1 MYRSQRVDRGRTLS
15 DDNEDFYP
23 IPGLHYT
30 DEELAASL
38 EHRMPSRPNLVPGE
52 PSATEPAHAA
62 QPRRGRARSPTSIGD
77 RSRSRFT
84 SAFHAGRSPT
94 TPPRILDPGRSSP
107 AMAVVT
113 RRPRS
118 REILPFQGNSTG
130 IRPIYIPRSASGS
143 SHYRAQY
150 PHESDSELY
159 AESDS
164 DFQDII
170 SSLAMTI
177 EQNPKDTEKWELPP
191 GG

>member
-1 MYRSQRVDRGRTLS
+1 
-15 DDNEDFYP
+15 
-23 IPGLHYT
+23 
-30 DEELAASL
+30 
-38 EHRMPSRPNLVPGE
+38 
-52 PSATEPAHAA
+52 
-62 QPRRGRARSPTSIGD
+62 
-77 RSRSRFT
+77 
-84 SAFHAGRSPT
+84 
-94 TPPRILDPGRSSP
+94 
-107 AMAVVT
+107 MAVVT

-143 SHYRAQY
+143 SRHRAQY